1 MTIDDNVG
9 LVKELR
15 NNTLQKIIEKYGKGL
30 GHLNTMYLSIWD
42 AKEILYEE
50 AKKIATREINI
61 KLDAELKKWQVKKM
75 TIKLGFWKKKKR
87 DNITLSRKELYT
99 IDKKFRKKAIASVKK
114 YQKTKKGKITTEKA
128 SKKFHKKNPNYIRD
142 YMRKRRI
149 YAIQNNLCS
158 KCL

>member
-1 MTIDDNVG
+1 
-9 LVKELR
+9 
-15 NNTLQKIIEKYGKGL
+15 
-30 GHLNTMYLSIWD
+30 
-42 AKEILYEE
+42 
-50 AKKIATREINI
+50 
-61 KLDAELKKWQVKKM
+61 M

-149 YAIQNNLCS
+149 YAIQNNLCI